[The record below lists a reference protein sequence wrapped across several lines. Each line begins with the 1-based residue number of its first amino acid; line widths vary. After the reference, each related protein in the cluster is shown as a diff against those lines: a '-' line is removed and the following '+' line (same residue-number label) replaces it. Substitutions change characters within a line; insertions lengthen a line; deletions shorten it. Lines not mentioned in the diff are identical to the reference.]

1 MKPKPEYVEGP
12 EAWQNFASAMGKV
25 IKIPYSEIQR
35 RVEAEKQKS
44 AAAPV
49 KRGSKPGVLNHV
61 PRAAKR
67 PRIGNPNAPER
78 KSNA

>member
-1 MKPKPEYVEGP
+1 MRHNEGMKPKPEYVEDP
-12 EAWQNFASAMGKV
+12 EAWQKFAGAMGKV
-25 IKIPYSEIQR
+25 IKVSYSELQR

-61 PRAAKR
+61 PKAAK
-67 PRIGNPNAPER
+67 PRRA
-78 KSNA
+78 S